1 MIYSNG
7 RAVNNNWTTCS
18 CRDPEGV
25 GGPDSLSLEKSFL
38 LHSDSKITSTEN
50 RLQIPPLK
58 KRYSLNPPQEFFGS
72 GSAVHAAKTSISIT
86 SIIDTLTF
94 FSFET
99 ILNQII
105 PL

>member
-18 CRDPEGV
+18 CGDPEGV

-50 RLQIPPLK
+50 RLQIPTLK
-58 KRYSLNPPQEFFGS
+58 KVFLEPPPQEFLFWIRRACRQNFNFYYQYNRYS
-72 GSAVHAAKTSISIT
+72 Y
-86 SIIDTLTF
+86 L
-94 FSFET
+94 
-99 ILNQII
+99 LQ
-105 PL
+105 L